1 MTMTPEKYPHE
12 TTQTIL
18 ERILD
23 TVESIDRTVDEIR
36 DELKDLCDHAAYA
49 SWPDEPFG
57 WNHGPE

>member
-1 MTMTPEKYPHE
+1 MTPEKHPPE

-36 DELKDLCDHAAYA
+36 DQLKDLSDQAAYA
-49 SWPDEPFG
+49 SWPDDRFG
-57 WNHGPE
+57 WNHGAD